1 MIRWACVL
9 LIYIIG
15 FAGAAQ
21 AHEVRPSYLHLNE
34 VSPAQFEVVWKQPV
48 LEGKRLRIKP
58 VFEADCEEV
67 GPRDI
72 RANGRT
78 ATESFTL
85 RCPLLSGEIR
95 LEGLERTLTDAFVRI
110 DYLDGSEKSGVIKA
124 DNPAFNLSEASA
136 ARASAYIKIGLD
148 HIIFG
153 WDHLL
158 FVIGLVMLVTR
169 RQIIGVATAF
179 TVAHSLTLALAA
191 FGLLTLPTRPVEI
204 LIAMSIVL
212 LALEIVRKNR
222 GQSSLAIRK
231 PYLISFV
238 IGLIHGCGFAS
249 ALSEI
254 GLPKGT
260 ELLAL
265 LFFNIGVEIGQIGV
279 ILGLLVAIWALLKS
293 KWIGQGQIEYA
304 AAYGIGI
311 TGMFWAVQRL
321 AEYAA

>member
-1 MIRWACVL
+1 MIRWL
-9 LIYIIG
+9 LAVFILVFG
-15 FAGAAQ
+15 WAGAAH

-34 VSPAQFEVVWKQPV
+34 VAPAQFEAVWKQPV

-58 VFEADCEEV
+58 VFDGNCEES

-78 ATESFTL
+78 AAESF
-85 RCPLLSGEIR
+85 RVSCALLSGEIR
-95 LEGLERTLTDAFVRI
+95 LEGLERTLTDAFIRI
-110 DYLDGSEKSGVIKA
+110 DYLDGEQKSGVIKA
-124 DNPAFNLSEASA
+124 DNPVFNLSEAKA
-136 ARASAYIKIGLD
+136 AKASAYVKIGLD

-158 FVIGLVMLVTR
+158 FVIGLVMLVSR

-179 TVAHSLTLALAA
+179 TAAHSLTLALAA
-191 FGLLTLPTRPVEI
+191 FGLLSLPTRPVEI

-212 LALEIVRKNR
+212 LALEIVRKNK

-231 PYLISFV
+231 PFLISFV

-265 LFFNIGVEIGQIGV
+265 LFFNIGVELGQIGV
-279 ILGLLVAIWALLKS
+279 ILALLALVWGLLKS
-293 KWIGQGQIEYA
+293 NWVRQSQIEYA
-304 AAYGIGI
+304 AAYAIGI